1 MIVDRALAE
10 LSPGFDDLYAANG
23 RASIPPEWLLKGC
36 LLIALYSI
44 RSERQLCEQLQYNL
58 LFKWFLNMDVETPA
72 FDATTFTK
80 NRDRLLSHEVAPR
93 FFQAVLA
100 QAKAARLI
108 SAEHFTVDG
117 TLLEAWASLKSF
129 QPRDAADHRPRGGG
143 GGTRNPDVDF
153 RGTPRRN
160 DTHVSTTDPDAR
172 LFTKGVHQ
180 TAKLCY
186 SGNVLMEN
194 RHGLVVDVLMA
205 PAGGR
210 AERETGLRM
219 LRRQGVGRR
228 RTVAADKGYDTSDF
242 VSGCRALKVT
252 PQVARNITAYRGS
265 HIDDRSA
272 AGLRRGAARAQARG
286 RDLRLGED
294 GGRWPKTALRRA
306 RTQSA
311 VGGVHHHRVQPG
323 ANVQVDGGSGVR
335 LGQTPT
341 RRAPGELG
349 GPKERLLPVGNCRRR
364 THTSRARSLR
374 AAFQHPASAFD
385 ARAFQC
391 GAGICSVT
399 PSRERWQLA
408 ERSPRPRGSL
418 RRLHPGRQG

>member
-1 MIVDRALAE
+1 MRGSTIQQVPMLSVLTPEQLVPEDHPLRRIKVIVDRALAD
-10 LSPGFDDLYAANG
+10 LSPVFDDMYAANG

-58 LFKWFLNMDVETPA
+58 LFKWFLDMDVETPA

-108 SAEHFTVDG
+108 SAEHFSVDG

-153 RGTPRRN
+153 RGRPRRN
-160 DTHVSTTDPDAR
+160 DTHVSTTDPEAR
-172 LFTKGVHQ
+172 LFTKGLHQ
-180 TAKLCY
+180 TAKLYY

-205 PAGGR
+205 PADGH
-210 AERETGLRM
+210 AERDTGLRM
-219 LRRQGVGRR
+219 LRRQGRVGRR
-228 RTVAADKGYDTSDF
+228 RTVAADKGYDTNDF

-252 PQVARNITAYRGS
+252 PQVARNITAFRGS

-272 AGLRRGAARAQARG
+272 ARPGYVVGQRVRKRVEEIFGWVKTVG
-286 RDLRLGED
+286 
-294 GGRWPKTALRRA
+294 GGRKLRYVGLERNQQWAEFTTTAYNL
-306 RTQSA
+306 
-311 VGGVHHHRVQPG
+311 
-323 ANVQVDGGSGVR
+323 VR
-335 LGQTPT
+335 MSKLMPD
-341 RRAPGELG
+341 
-349 GPKERLLPVGNCRRR
+349 
-364 THTSRARSLR
+364 
-374 AAFQHPASAFD
+374 PA
-385 ARAFQC
+385 
-391 GAGICSVT
+391 
-399 PSRERWQLA
+399 
-408 ERSPRPRGSL
+408 
-418 RRLHPGRQG
+418 